1 MKKIL
6 ALMMCLALTA
16 GTLAG
21 CGGGQAETTGG
32 DAASPAADDTGDEG
46 AEAEASGDEAA
57 ASDLITDFG
66 GETIVVALY
75 CNDDSVPGKD
85 RVFGKIKEYY
95 LDTYNINVEFVT
107 SLMGDYTQSV
117 NMMLSSGEQ
126 VDIFSSGVMNF
137 SNTVANEST
146 YDQIGRAHV

>member
-6 ALMMCLALTA
+6 ALMMCVALAA

-21 CGGGQAETTGG
+21 CGGGQDENIGG
-32 DAASPAADDTGDEG
+32 DAADNTKDEG
-46 AEAEASGDEAA
+46 ADAEAAGDEAAAGEA

-85 RVFGKIKEYY
+85 RVQHGR
-95 LDTYNINVEFVT
+95 
-107 SLMGDYTQSV
+107 SQSCDC
-117 NMMLSSGEQ
+117 GGY
-126 VDIFSSGVMNF
+126 DGVVYAA
-137 SNTVANEST
+137 SRS
-146 YDQIGRAHV
+146 IS